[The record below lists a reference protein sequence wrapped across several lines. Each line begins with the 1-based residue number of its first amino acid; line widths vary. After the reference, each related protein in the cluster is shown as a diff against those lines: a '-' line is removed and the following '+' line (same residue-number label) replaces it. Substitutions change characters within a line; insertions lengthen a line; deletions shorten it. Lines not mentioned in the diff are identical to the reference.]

1 MSTLSI
7 AALAISVV
15 SLLLW
20 VYTFLFN
27 KMQFKLPFLKTMEPA
42 PQQKASS
49 PNTEMVKSESAKT
62 VSDFGDEMME
72 ELRKFSQMT
81 RKNLE
86 MLNTRVGIK
95 FDVKPLSDK
104 FQKKVQRENYVDSE
118 EVRAPVAGV
127 LPKEIEHEE
136 DGK

>member
-7 AALAISVV
+7 VALAVSVV

-20 VYTFLFN
+20 AYTFLFN
-27 KMQFKLPFLKTMEPA
+27 KMQFKLPFLKTADPA
-42 PQQKASS
+42 PEQKIES
-49 PNTEMVKSESAKT
+49 PKTEVGKLESAKAG
-62 VSDFGDEMME
+62 SDFGDEMIE
-72 ELRKFSQMT
+72 ELRKFSQMV

-104 FQKKVQRENYVDSE
+104 FQKKVQKENYVDSE
-118 EVRAPVAGV
+118 EVRAPVAGA
-127 LPKEIEHEE
+127 LPKEVEHEE